1 MDTFWD
7 ILDTTDLFCIWHSLR
22 MFIMR
27 FIFFVFLPLVGH
39 WLARCEDRN
48 LFRPSCVRKKP
59 EHPALFVSFL
69 QRLRWHQ
76 DEFDWQIRLGF
87 FAEILPKIGWTIPAV
102 GSNWEWSRDA
112 QALHFSL
119 QNSLYPTFLALTS
132 CKLLRSFTDLSC
144 HKFSFGCDW
153 QAACRWDGTQGFWL
167 AKLLHWWCFRDSFL
181 VLRLET
187 LV

>member
-1 MDTFWD
+1 MFIIIVDWSNWHGRYLIHSFAMAYRPKTPGVLQPKLRSPQAENRLHSFALHLFALISAWQISKIISSYSEWSANELCGDQERQVNPLKPWLDARPSGLYELLICLLRIVEAATKYILMDTFWD

-69 QRLRWHQ
+69 
-76 DEFDWQIRLGF
+76 
-87 FAEILPKIGWTIPAV
+87 
-102 GSNWEWSRDA
+102 
-112 QALHFSL
+112 
-119 QNSLYPTFLALTS
+119 
-132 CKLLRSFTDLSC
+132 
-144 HKFSFGCDW
+144 
-153 QAACRWDGTQGFWL
+153 
-167 AKLLHWWCFRDSFL
+167 
-181 VLRLET
+181 
-187 LV
+187 